1 MTCRFP
7 FQSTVLRRSMVAAFG
22 AAVLLSAC
30 VRTVHL
36 GTEEVAQDIREGK
49 PVRSAQ
55 NLPGRFIV
63 VTPPSIEGDCPVRLR
78 DDAVGTTL
86 DLRRSM
92 MLPARDTAGDRFQS
106 VGDYQATPRG
116 HYGDTEPG
124 DGIRIDCNRLRAMGI
139 VTLDAPAP

>member
-1 MTCRFP
+1 MAGSFLSS
-7 FQSTVLRRSMVAAFG
+7 STLLRRSLLTALG
-22 AAVLLSAC
+22 AAVMLTAC

-36 GTEEVAQDIREGK
+36 GTEEVAQDMREGTA
-49 PVRSAQ
+49 VRSAQ

-63 VTPPSIEGDCPVRLR
+63 VTPASIDGDCPVRLR

-139 VTLDAPAP
+139 VSLQD